1 MLHFQRHALTGYQT
15 QLQILTAVVKLFLK
29 KPGNTQSLVQKVLQ
43 AATAESDNPDIH
55 DRAYV
60 YWRLL
65 SGDLEVAKVSCSMHL
80 PRHPHADEGRT
91 SSCRKSPLFQLL

>member
-1 MLHFQRHALTGYQT
+1 MNHLTKVKT

-29 KPGNTQSLVQKVLQ
+29 KPDNNQSLVQKVLQ
-43 AATAESDNPDIH
+43 AATAENDNPDIR

-65 SGDLEVAKVSCSMHL
+65 SGDLQVAKVRQIHQ
-80 PRHPHADEGRT
+80 E
-91 SSCRKSPLFQLL
+91 RKTLC